1 MTTRT
6 EMLARIIAERAELN
20 RLRAY
25 DVKPSPKTE
34 AAPGAPVSATAG
46 VTPAPMPAAPAPAPV
61 RAQPNPRPPE
71 RYLASAA
78 DREVY
83 AYCGADGVL
92 PGSSAGLGYGGWWGP
107 T

>member
-34 AAPGAPVSATAG
+34 SSPNLAAKAP
-46 VTPAPMPAAPAPAPV
+46 PAPSDSWRSPPAPV
-61 RAQPNPRPPE
+61 RADPRQRPPAH
-71 RYLASAA
+71 YLKGPPEPYESFI
-78 DREVY
+78 
-83 AYCGADGVL
+83 G
-92 PGSSAGLGYGGWWGP
+92 PGGEISPTPFGTWWGP
-107 T
+107 I